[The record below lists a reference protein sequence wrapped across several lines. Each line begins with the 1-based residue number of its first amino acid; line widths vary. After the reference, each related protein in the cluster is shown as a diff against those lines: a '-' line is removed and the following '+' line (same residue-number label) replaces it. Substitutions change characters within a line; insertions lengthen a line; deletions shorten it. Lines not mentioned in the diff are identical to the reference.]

1 MLAGWSVTPIIEFLA
16 QYIFSDWHFVFTM
29 VILVSIDLILGLMVA
44 SRRGNISSEKFSKTI
59 TKVLIYMLLLIATHI
74 VSSFKVNGEINSI
87 FSWLDSLV
95 YSTIMVREFLSIV
108 EKTAILGVF
117 KLPNFIK
124 EKLEIYGDDG
134 EIKGT
139 GGGIP
144 SKREGCACDPEKRD
158 CIQHDSATRDSAL

>member
-29 VILVSIDLILGLMVA
+29 VVLVSIDLILGVMVA

-124 EKLEIYGDDG
+124 EKLEIYGADG
-134 EIKGT
+134 EIKGA
-139 GGGIP
+139 GIGVP
-144 SKREGCACDPEKRD
+144 GKCEGCTCNSPKGD
-158 CIQHDSATRDSAL
+158 CVQHECTPRDSAL